1 MGIPA
6 DFLLEAFAGR
16 SQAPVCILCLPNI
29 RGAFPPSEIYTRDLA
44 EAEAFVKEKDGPGAA
59 IYFGANTTLPGRKR
73 NKDNVAEIVTLHADL
88 DFKTIAATPDIIE
101 QVLRAL
107 PLPPSTIV
115 DSGNGFHGYWRFREA
130 LPPELRERIEA
141 ALRRLAW
148 ALAGDPAVCEIA
160 RIMRLPG
167 SHNTKDGAW
176 KPVLVR
182 WNSGREYSFEELDE
196 WLGGLESPLLARLAP
211 PPKAGNGHARAG
223 LAGADDTFGA
233 YAAEIKPI
241 PIDVEN
247 ELDAMEFGGT
257 DGNGVNLTQL
267 RVIGSLLHDET
278 PIEQAIDYVVDA
290 TWARIPE
297 AMGWNRAAEV
307 AQLRD
312 MTVRT
317 IKGRPELLDL
327 QENVPRWLAQRLG
340 IRQTVEPGKEPPLK
354 ALFDAATAAGSKA
367 EPESDGEPKPEPP
380 PKPPGKGP
388 IILKRLFLEEL
399 QIRAVIARKWV
410 VDQFV
415 LAGQLNGLFGDGGV
429 GKDYLLLQLAIAM
442 TCGGQWLGRE
452 VLQGRVIYFPI
463 EDDLDEVRRRE
474 SKITT
479 FMASNGIYEP
489 RDRELMIVPMVGED
503 AVLGV
508 YDSRRGVVQPTG
520 VFAAIEKLVAEFK
533 PTLVIV
539 GNRVN
544 IFSVNQNDDAHAVQ
558 SLRLLSGLC
567 ARHETAVLM
576 PGHVSVTG
584 MNTGSGT
591 SGSVQWSN
599 GVRLRGYLQRP
610 KDEET
615 GAADPDRR
623 VLQIMKTNW
632 GPPDQQIELKW
643 SEGLFVADGFNIT
656 PPQPEPG
663 ESTDQMRARQKLA
676 MESDVEAECLRM
688 INKAIAMGIRMSP
701 QPRSNNNPATMFARD
716 DRFTE
721 CKYRGEKGAKQ
732 MNQAIGRLFMRGL
745 IRAQSYGPPSDKT
758 KEIVLGEKDD

>member
-1 MGIPA
+1 MGTPA
-6 DFLLEAFAGR
+6 EFLLEAFAGR

-44 EAEAFVKEKDGPGAA
+44 KAEAFVKERDGPGAA

-88 DFKTIAATPDIIE
+88 DFKNIAASPDIID

-130 LPPELRERIEA
+130 LPPALRERVEA

-182 WNSGREYSFEELDE
+182 WNSGREYSFEELE
-196 WLGGLESPLLARLAP
+196 TWLSGLESPLLTRLAP
-211 PPKAGNGHARAG
+211 QPKAGKNGNGG
-223 LAGADDTFGA
+223 LAPVDDPFAAFGA
-233 YAAEIKPI
+233 EVKPI
-241 PIDVEN
+241 PIDVED

-267 RVIGSLLHDET
+267 RVIGSLLHEGVGV
-278 PIEQAIDYVVDA
+278 EQAIDYVVDA

-297 AMGWNRAAEV
+297 ALAWNRAAEIG
-307 AQLRD
+307 QLRD
-312 MTVRT
+312 MATRT
-317 IKGRPELLDL
+317 FKGRPELLDL
-327 QENVPRWLAQRLG
+327 QEGGVPAWLTQRLG
-340 IRQTVEPGKEPPLK
+340 RTKAGAGGDLK
-354 ALFDAATAAGSKA
+354 ALFDAATGAGPDPDPSA
-367 EPESDGEPKPEPP
+367 PEPP
-380 PKPPGKGP
+380 PTSKSPSPGKGP
-388 IILKRLFLEEL
+388 VVLRRLFLEEL

-474 SKITT
+474 SKITA

-520 VFAAIEKLVAEFK
+520 VFAAIEKLIAEFR

-632 GPPDQQIELKW
+632 GPPDQTIELKW

-663 ESTDQMRARQKLA
+663 ESTDQMRARIRQETDA
-676 MESDVEAECLRM
+676 AVEAECMRM

-701 QPRSNNNPATMFARD
+701 QPKSNNNPATIFSRD
-716 DRFTE
+716 DRFSE
-721 CKYRGEKGAKQ
+721 CKYRGVKGAKLLN
-732 MNQAIGRLFMRGL
+732 MAIGRLFMRGL
-745 IRAQSYGPPSDKT
+745 IRAQPYGAPSDKT
-758 KEIVLGEKDD
+758 QEIVLASRN